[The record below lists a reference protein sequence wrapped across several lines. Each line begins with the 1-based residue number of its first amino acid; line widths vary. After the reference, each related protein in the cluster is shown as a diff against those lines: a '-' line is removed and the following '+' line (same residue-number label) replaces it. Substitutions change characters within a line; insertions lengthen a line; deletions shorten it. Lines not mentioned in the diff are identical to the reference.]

1 MGNCG
6 SFDPEEEF
14 SYHPDD
20 WCDQCNCPKPPASQN
35 YDPLIPYPSQYTPP
49 PSSPL
54 PENLVVALYK
64 YEPCHSDDLGFE
76 KGEQLKVLNNDDPEW
91 FMAESLFTG
100 QRGYIPQNFVAK
112 LNSMETEPWFFK
124 NLSRNDAMRQLLAPG
139 NTQGSFLIRE
149 SETTPGSFSL
159 SVRDLDH
166 TQGDIIKHYRI
177 RNLDAGGFYITTKIS
192 FSSLSELVKHYS
204 READGLCTRLVKPC
218 QTRAPQKP
226 WWQDEWEVPRE
237 SLKLERRLGQGQFG
251 EVWMDTSRTYLVGC
265 RFANIKKP
273 VNGWQAEY
281 PVVLQFAESTLK
293 SAERDLIK
301 ADTPK
306 DPKRLRKLNRLFI
319 ENEDST
325 LTGYTNC
332 HIPRKK
338 KLKLAAQRRAEN
350 DILSEANQFTPAIQS
365 PEESLMNEFAAQII
379 ELQKQVKALQ
389 KKNRRLHNM
398 VVQEIP
404 ALLVDMRQIL
414 NEKNPTKYVCEI
426 ESEGESAP
434 IKSSKVKLGTTTVS
448 AHCWATAKAQ
458 STASAMARVLLMGL
472 FSVDV
477 LLKSDLTGGINKFN
491 PTAERHQVLDQEKLQ
506 ALLDAVVKQHP
517 GTRVSHIRKTI
528 NIIIW
533 ELRHQHK
540 QENMS

>member
-6 SFDPEEEF
+6 SFDPDDEF
-14 SYHPDD
+14 SYHPDEL
-20 WCDQCNCPKPPASQN
+20 CDQCNCPKPPASQN
-35 YDPLIPYPSQYTPP
+35 YDPLIPYSSQYTPP

-76 KGEQLKVLNNDDPEW
+76 KGEKLKILNADDPEW

-100 QRGYIPQNFVAK
+100 QRGYIPQNFVGK

-124 NLSRNDAMRQLLAPG
+124 NLSRNDAMRLLLAPG

-251 EVWMDTSRTYLVGC
+251 EVWMGLYNNNRRVAIKNLKTGTMSISAFLAEANLMKTLQHPRLV
-265 RFANIKKP
+265 
-273 VNGWQAEY
+273 
-281 PVVLQFAESTLK
+281 
-293 SAERDLIK
+293 
-301 ADTPK
+301 
-306 DPKRLRKLNRLFI
+306 RLFAVVTQEPI
-319 ENEDST
+319 YIITEFMENGSLVDFLKTPEGCAIPINT
-325 LTGYTNC
+325 L
-332 HIPRKK
+332 IDM
-338 KLKLAAQRRAEN
+338 AAQCGFFWQLDTHLNPNIHIAFREHKMFIRYN
-350 DILSEANQFTPAIQS
+350 V
-365 PEESLMNEFAAQII
+365 
-379 ELQKQVKALQ
+379 ELTCKITL
-389 KKNRRLHNM
+389 
-398 VVQEIP
+398 
-404 ALLVDMRQIL
+404 
-414 NEKNPTKYVCEI
+414 
-426 ESEGESAP
+426 
-434 IKSSKVKLGTTTVS
+434 
-448 AHCWATAKAQ
+448 
-458 STASAMARVLLMGL
+458 
-472 FSVDV
+472 
-477 LLKSDLTGGINKFN
+477 
-491 PTAERHQVLDQEKLQ
+491 
-506 ALLDAVVKQHP
+506 
-517 GTRVSHIRKTI
+517 
-528 NIIIW
+528 
-533 ELRHQHK
+533 
-540 QENMS
+540 